1 MNECCKTTTIP
12 PKVEKILASC
22 SNLPSLPSVVIKIID
37 ASKDPEIGIAD
48 VADILSVDPALSA
61 KLLRIANSSMYSRR
75 RKITNLRE
83 ALSLLGLDAALT
95 ISLSFSLVKTLSNN
109 SDSKNNYDIFWRRS
123 ILSATIA
130 RQIALKLQ
138 LPNLEDF
145 FIAGLL
151 QDIGILA
158 IDCTMMTCMDSSCES
173 NHLGRIH
180 CEKNSLGVD
189 HSDVGAWLLKSWDL
203 PEKLYKAVLCS
214 HTIYTTPAE
223 PLEDDTFFRC
233 IGLSGSLA
241 EIWFGKERSDVFE
254 RNAKSIKNI
263 LGYDAVDLNNFLNQI
278 DETLS
283 EISYLFE
290 MTIIDDKTR
299 EEILNESRNILIER
313 NLKSIQQIND
323 CETQIESLTRQS
335 KNIED
340 DANHDHLTRVYNRKY
355 IEQLLNDEFMN
366 SRIDNQPISL
376 AFIDIDDFKPI
387 NDTYGHLTGD
397 KIIQNIASFFT
408 QNIRQTD
415 TIARYGGDEFL
426 IMLPNT
432 TSDTA
437 IDLLHRLVKKLSQQP
452 GTKFNE
458 QYLKVST
465 SIGVATQYDDTVFN
479 APEDLINAAD
489 KALYNAKR
497 AGKNTVARY

>member
-214 HTIYTTPAE
+214 HTIYTTPA
-223 PLEDDTFFRC
+223 
-233 IGLSGSLA
+233 
-241 EIWFGKERSDVFE
+241 
-254 RNAKSIKNI
+254 
-263 LGYDAVDLNNFLNQI
+263 
-278 DETLS
+278 
-283 EISYLFE
+283 
-290 MTIIDDKTR
+290 
-299 EEILNESRNILIER
+299 
-313 NLKSIQQIND
+313 
-323 CETQIESLTRQS
+323 
-335 KNIED
+335 
-340 DANHDHLTRVYNRKY
+340 
-355 IEQLLNDEFMN
+355 
-366 SRIDNQPISL
+366 
-376 AFIDIDDFKPI
+376 
-387 NDTYGHLTGD
+387 
-397 KIIQNIASFFT
+397 
-408 QNIRQTD
+408 
-415 TIARYGGDEFL
+415 
-426 IMLPNT
+426 
-432 TSDTA
+432 
-437 IDLLHRLVKKLSQQP
+437 
-452 GTKFNE
+452 
-458 QYLKVST
+458 
-465 SIGVATQYDDTVFN
+465 
-479 APEDLINAAD
+479 
-489 KALYNAKR
+489 
-497 AGKNTVARY
+497 